1 MCKPGHNRRGEVATS
16 IALKVLI
23 WAHSCGIA
31 CHRLVLKLKIL
42 RCGFFECRR
51 RKGLTMKARLVSFTA
66 VVLALLFAASAAHAT
81 MQDDVDRALSIL
93 QRFEEIPET
102 AIPPAVMRDAKGV
115 AIFTITKA
123 GFVVSGRGGTGVV
136 LARTEKGWSAP
147 SAIGTGGI
155 GVGFQAGVQVS
166 ECVIILNTPEAVKA
180 FTQGSNFTLG
190 ANLSAAVGPVGRSAE
205 AAVTPYA
212 AVYTYSRSQG
222 IFAGVSLEGAVLA
235 TRYEANEEYYNKPVY
250 TADILEGKVTPPAGA
265 QKLLD
270 ALTKY

>member
-1 MCKPGHNRRGEVATS
+1 
-16 IALKVLI
+16 
-23 WAHSCGIA
+23 
-31 CHRLVLKLKIL
+31 
-42 RCGFFECRR
+42 
-51 RKGLTMKARLVSFTA
+51 MKARLVAFIA
-66 VVLALLFAASAAHAT
+66 VVCALFFVASAGHAA

-93 QRFEEIPET
+93 ERFEAIPET

-136 LARTEKGWSAP
+136 LARTENGWSAP
-147 SAIGTGGI
+147 SAIGTGGL

-166 ECVIILNTPEAVKA
+166 EHVIILNTLEAVKA
-180 FTQGSNFTLG
+180 FSQGSNFTLG

-222 IFAGVSLEGAVLA
+222 IFAGLSLEGAVLA

-250 TADILEGKVTPPAGA
+250 TADILEGKVAPPAGA
-265 QKLLD
+265 QKLIE
-270 ALTKY
+270 ALAKY

>member
-1 MCKPGHNRRGEVATS
+1 
-16 IALKVLI
+16 
-23 WAHSCGIA
+23 
-31 CHRLVLKLKIL
+31 
-42 RCGFFECRR
+42 
-51 RKGLTMKARLVSFTA
+51 
-66 VVLALLFAASAAHAT
+66 

-123 GFVVSGRGGTGVV
+123 GFVVSGRDGTGVV

-166 ECVIILNTPEAVKA
+166 EYVIILNTPEAVKA

-190 ANLSAAVGPVGRSAE
+190 ANLSAAVGPFGRSAE

-222 IFAGVSLEGAVLA
+222 IFAGVSLERAVLA
-235 TRYEANEEYYNKPVY
+235 TRYEANEEYYDKPVY